1 MTFCWLSP
9 ARARW
14 PKPGRASARRFLL
27 VPASRRGF
35 ETLPIN
41 KWSTMKYISCVLKK
55 VIEKQN
61 GDLNFKSP
69 RVLLS
74 SIWIPKWCYLPPAD
88 HFSTHPPR
96 EFNNRFLN
104 DETTTTRRL
113 QYCTTTTVRGGQII
127 WLKYWL
133 LTVDCLSSHFCIQIA
148 LIVDCWLEN
157 GIDCWLLIVTVS
169 TDLTTGDCWLL
180 IVDCWLLIV
189 AIIVD
194 CWLLIVTVSTD
205 LTVPIPEIPGRGL
218 LILVYYLI
226 Y

>member
-61 GDLNFKSP
+61 GDLNFNSP

-74 SIWIPKWCYLPPAD
+74 SIWIPKWCYLSPAD
-88 HFSTHPPR
+88 HFSTRTHPVLITG
-96 EFNNRFLN
+96 NI
-104 DETTTTRRL
+104 
-113 QYCTTTTVRGGQII
+113 QQ
-127 WLKYWL
+127 WWL
-133 LTVDCLSSHFCIQIA
+133 LPKCEMRTSTWLVIKEWAIGSVVLQVLYIIFYIFSVWPAAVEDDGFFNLYYKFLKLVGTPSFATAA
-148 LIVDCWLEN
+148 LYGCMRGIVRCSRIFSKMCFPKE
-157 GIDCWLLIVTVS
+157 
-169 TDLTTGDCWLL
+169 
-180 IVDCWLLIV
+180 
-189 AIIVD
+189 
-194 CWLLIVTVSTD
+194 
-205 LTVPIPEIPGRGL
+205 
-218 LILVYYLI
+218 
-226 Y
+226 